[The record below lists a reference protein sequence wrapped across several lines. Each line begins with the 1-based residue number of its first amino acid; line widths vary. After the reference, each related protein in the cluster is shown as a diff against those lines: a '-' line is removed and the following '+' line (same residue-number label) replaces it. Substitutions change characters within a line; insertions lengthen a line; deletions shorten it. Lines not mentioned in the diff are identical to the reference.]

1 MENCEFFIKFAD
13 CRSKVS
19 ISWKIHILLQYFNC
33 PAEIFHQAFWNML
46 SGFRKYFIRLSE
58 NIQSW
63 KYFNFWLKYSSPA
76 ESVVLSSA
84 LLHIPCQGRTLK
96 LCPKCWWWTCF
107 LKFNTLKNGAIE
119 SSWPCDLFW
128 PWPGY
133 HGPVVGNKIGVL
145 GSNFHPFCRILDKAK
160 SQWSELSDWIS
171 LISKTSFLV
180 LMFRINYKKQ
190 SCKISIPEPKE
201 KNEPPCGTKSAT
213 VAADF
218 ANAHCIHCFGNWFAA
233 VLRQLSLQLQVG
245 GGKKLL

>member
-1 MENCEFFIKFAD
+1 
-13 CRSKVS
+13 
-19 ISWKIHILLQYFNC
+19 
-33 PAEIFHQAFWNML
+33 ML

-63 KYFNFWLKYSSPA
+63 IYFNFWLKYSSPA

-96 LCPKCWWWTCF
+96 LCPKCWWWRWTCF

-145 GSNFHPFCRILDKAK
+145 GSNFHPFCRVLDKAK
-160 SQWSELSDWIS
+160 SQWSELLDWIS
-171 LISKTSFLV
+171 LISKTSLLV
-180 LMFRINYKKQ
+180 SHVQDQLQETVVQDFYSWTKRKK
-190 SCKISIPEPKE
+190 
-201 KNEPPCGTKSAT
+201 EPPCGKK
-213 VAADF
+213 V
-218 ANAHCIHCFGNWFAA
+218 
-233 VLRQLSLQLQVG
+233 QLWQQILQMHIASTALGTDSLQFWGSFLFSCRWGVL
-245 GGKKLL
+245 KKVL

>member
-1 MENCEFFIKFAD
+1 
-13 CRSKVS
+13 
-19 ISWKIHILLQYFNC
+19 
-33 PAEIFHQAFWNML
+33 ML
-46 SGFRKYFIRLSE
+46 SGFLKYFIKLSE

-133 HGPVVGNKIGVL
+133 HGPVVGNKIRVL

-160 SQWSELSDWIS
+160 SQWSELLDWIS
-171 LISKTSFLV
+171 LISKTSLLV
-180 LMFRINYKKQ
+180 SHVQDQLQETVVQDFYSWTKR
-190 SCKISIPEPKE
+190 KE
-201 KNEPPCGTKSAT
+201 GAAMREKSAT

-218 ANAHCIHCFGNWFAA
+218 ENAHCIHCFGSWFAA
-233 VLRQLSLQLQVG
+233 VLRQLSLQLQVCAE
-245 GGKKLL
+245 KTSVATASP

>member
-1 MENCEFFIKFAD
+1 MYFISVESKFLD
-13 CRSKVS
+13 SNVFY
-19 ISWKIHILLQYFNC
+19 ILLQYFNC

-46 SGFRKYFIRLSE
+46 SGFLKYFIRFSE
-58 NIQSW
+58 SIQSW

-76 ESVVLSSA
+76 ESFVLSSA

-133 HGPVVGNKIGVL
+133 HGPVVGNKIRVL

-201 KNEPPCGTKSAT
+201 KKEPPCGKK
-213 VAADF
+213 V
-218 ANAHCIHCFGNWFAA
+218 
-233 VLRQLSLQLQVG
+233 QLWQQILQMHIASTALGTDSLQFWGSFLFSCRWCVG
-245 GGKKLL
+245 KSSVATASP